1 MNWEV
6 WDMTL
11 KTSSFNKGLYV
22 STIKR
27 FAPGALLYFVLLFV
41 STGLALFLDVGYSLS
56 EDPAAYFRSHP
67 LILEGTYFFF
77 PIMLAMVVPSI
88 SALLVFRF
96 LHTKKQAIFMGSLPI
111 TRGAAFFSSF
121 LAGFTLMLMPVL
133 LNGGLL
139 MLFSLCGY
147 SAYFTITDCLLWIS
161 YNALCIFLLYSC
173 ATFSATLCGNG
184 FAAVG
189 INILLHAFLS
199 IAAETLG
206 VLAGAFLYGYADAHS
221 VLSGLSTKNFI
232 YFALQLANSP
242 GAETLSEAPL
252 VLYLLAAILLYVV
265 SYSLALRRR
274 PETAGDVAAFRVL
287 RPIFKYIIT
296 FLATLFGFAI
306 FASYMEESV
315 AAFAVILVLISLI
328 VYAACE
334 MVLRK
339 TTRVLYAWK
348 GYAGFAAIFLGLVL
362 FLSQTTFFGYETRVP
377 EKSEVAAV
385 AVYNYYRTDEEPF
398 VSDAA
403 ALDQALTLHKTLISP
418 EYGRPH
424 LAGSRFSPDETRLH
438 LKYKLQNGKILHR
451 IYSLPRAACTSI
463 MNTFYEIPAFK
474 MKNELVFTDKR
485 TVLSATLNGDIPIQ
499 NHDALLLA
507 LQADVMA
514 LPYEKLYPYREKPT
528 LSENTYTIH
537 IEFRVPLD
545 NSDTLRYRSP
555 ILRTLYL
562 EITSNYEHTLRF
574 LKDSG
579 YIPSA

>member
-1 MNWEV
+1 
-6 WDMTL
+6 MTL
-11 KTSSFNKGLYV
+11 KTSFFNKGLYV

-56 EDPAAYFRSHP
+56 EDPGAYFRSHP
-67 LILEGTYFFF
+67 LILEDVYIFF
-77 PIMLAMVVPSI
+77 PIMLTMVVPTI
-88 SALLVFRF
+88 TALLVFRF

-121 LAGFTLMLMPVL
+121 LAGFTLMLLPVL

-147 SAYFTITDCLLWIS
+147 SAYFTIVDCLVWIS
-161 YNALCIFLLYSC
+161 YNALCTFLLYSC

-184 FAAVG
+184 FAATG
-189 INILLHAFLS
+189 INILLHAFLA

-206 VLAGAFLYGYADAHS
+206 VLAEAFLYGYADTHS
-221 VLSGLSTKNFI
+221 VLSRLSTKNFI
-232 YFALQLANSP
+232 YFAGQLADSP
-242 GAETLSEAPL
+242 VQETLSASPL
-252 VLYLLAAILLYVV
+252 ALYLLAAIFLYIV
-265 SYSLALRRR
+265 SYFLVPHRR

-315 AAFAVILVLISLI
+315 VAFSIILALISLI

-334 MVLRK
+334 MVLKK

-348 GYAGFAAIFLGLVL
+348 GYAGFAVVFLGLIL

-377 EKSEVAAV
+377 EKSEVSEV
-385 AVYNYYRTDEEPF
+385 AVYNYYRTDAEPF

-403 ALDQALTLHKTLISP
+403 ILEETLALHKTLAMP
-418 EYGRPH
+418 EDGRPH
-424 LAGSRFSPDETRLH
+424 LGGRFSPDETRLH
-438 LKYKLQNGKILHR
+438 LKYKLQNGDTLHR
-451 IYSLPRAACTSI
+451 IYSLSRAECTRI
-463 MNTFYEIPAFK
+463 MSALYENPAFK
-474 MKNELVFTDKR
+474 VKNEPVFMDENALLR
-485 TVLSATLNGDIPIQ
+485 ATLNGDIPIE
-499 NHDALLLA
+499 NRGALLSA

-514 LPYEKLYPYREKPT
+514 IPYEKLYPYVQKIRP
-528 LSENTYTIH
+528 SEVAYAIH
-537 IEFRVPLD
+537 IEYRIP
-545 NSDTLRYRSP
+545 SESPDTPRYTSRMISS
-555 ILRTLYL
+555 LYL
-562 EITSNYEHTLRF
+562 ELTSDYEHTLRF
-574 LKDSG
+574 LADNG
-579 YIPSA
+579 YIPAT